1 MMTEAIP
8 YDEIDPPVREL
19 VRVLNDFPG
28 IHTYTSCGSHPD
40 HERDPDNLSQNDEG
54 IFYVD
59 FNVDRTDEGW
69 LSLDVLGWVAFTA
82 QLAGPQD
89 VTLEVGAKA
98 PYLNWPGQMLFF
110 RFAGADSGDQPP
122 TADALAYSLETLRDQ
137 FYISAEEARDWPT
150 E

>member
-8 YDEIDPPVREL
+8 YDEIDPPIREL

-28 IHTYTSCGSHPD
+28 IRTYTSCGGHPD
-40 HERDPDNLSQNDEG
+40 DERDPDNSSQNDEG

-69 LSLDVLGWVAFTA
+69 LSLEFLGWVAFSA
-82 QLAGPQD
+82 QTAGPED
-89 VTLEVGAKA
+89 VSLEVGAKP

-110 RFAGADSGDQPP
+110 RFAGADSEDQPP
-122 TADALAYSLETLRDQ
+122 TADVLAYQLETLREE
-137 FYISAEEARDWPT
+137 FYVSAEEARDWPT